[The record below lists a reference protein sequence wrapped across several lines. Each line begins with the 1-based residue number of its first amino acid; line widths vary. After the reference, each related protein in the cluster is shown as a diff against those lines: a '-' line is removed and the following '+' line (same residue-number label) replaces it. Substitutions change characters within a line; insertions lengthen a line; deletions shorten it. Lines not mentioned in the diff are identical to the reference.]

1 MEILKGVNDSSKV
14 TRHKDERRMG
24 KQQQQQAA
32 EATLKMIQA
41 WLGEKFIPHYAN

>member
-1 MEILKGVNDSSKV
+1 MEILKGVNDSSKLQD
-14 TRHKDERRMG
+14 TRMSGGWVE
-24 KQQQQQAA
+24 QQQQQVA